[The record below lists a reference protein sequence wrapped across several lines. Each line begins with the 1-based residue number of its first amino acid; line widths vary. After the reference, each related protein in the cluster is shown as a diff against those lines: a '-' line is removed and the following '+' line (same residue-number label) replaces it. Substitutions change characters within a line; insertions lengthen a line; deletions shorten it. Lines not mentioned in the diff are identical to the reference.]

1 VTTAQ
6 TTPHPHAD
14 LVRRLFD
21 AFGQQNREEI
31 VAVIAEDCVWRV
43 PGNNVLAGEYQGR
56 AAVLS
61 LFGRLKRLFTGPA
74 GFEIIDL
81 AVSQDRVM
89 SYQYGTVVV
98 GGETVRLKE
107 CLVFRIDQGQVV
119 EVDEFQ
125 YDQHTFDR
133 VFSAEALAAAT
144 GAK

>member
-43 PGNNVLAGEYQGR
+43 PGNNVLAGEYEGR

>member
-1 VTTAQ
+1 VTTSQ

-31 VAVIAEDCVWRV
+31 VAAIAEDCVWRV
-43 PGNNVLAGEYQGR
+43 PGNNVLAGEYEGR

>member
-43 PGNNVLAGEYQGR
+43 PGNNVLAGEYEGR

-98 GGETVRLKE
+98 CGETVRLKE